1 MSNKERFDNLLHKQ
15 GYASLYAFCKD
26 NNLDYGNMNRRVN
39 GVTQKI
45 EIAFA
50 FKIADILRVP
60 IDTLLD
66 IFYPEEMKKNRAA
79 IKDWTRRNNKWELLF
94 LSRILEE
101 LNLEE

>member
-1 MSNKERFDNLLHKQ
+1 MSNKERFDKLLHKQ
-15 GYASLYAFCKD
+15 GYSSLFAFCKD

-60 IDTLLD
+60 IDTIIE
-66 IFYPEEMKKNRAA
+66 IFYPEEYKHNKNLCKK
-79 IKDWTRRNNKWELLF
+79 
-94 LSRILEE
+94 
-101 LNLEE
+101 